1 MIRTD
6 LHAIYYEGLL
16 SETHHE
22 EGCALSGVT
31 SISSSFILMKMF
43 SDKLNISAATTHI
56 QKYSMVDPKV
66 MSYYHVIPSSLLS
79 WLYVGGGLSPCD
91 DTVIGQEHIHSQH
104 FCSCPVLIPVPL

>member
-16 SETHHE
+16 SEARHK

-43 SDKLNISAATTHI
+43 PDKLNMSAVTTHI
-56 QKYSMVDPKV
+56 QKYSFVASKA
-66 MSYYHVIPSSLLS
+66 MSYYHVLQSSVLR
-79 WLYVGGGLSPCD
+79 WLYVGGGYLHAM
-91 DTVIGQEHIHSQH
+91 T
-104 FCSCPVLIPVPL
+104 

>member
-16 SETHHE
+16 SEDRHK

-43 SDKLNISAATTHI
+43 PDKLNISAVTTHI
-56 QKYSMVDPKV
+56 QKYSFVLQRPCLII
-66 MSYYHVIPSSLLS
+66 MSYNPPSL
-79 WLYVGGGLSPCD
+79 GGCMWEGDYLHAM
-91 DTVIGQEHIHSQH
+91 T
-104 FCSCPVLIPVPL
+104 

>member
-43 SDKLNISAATTHI
+43 SDKLDISAVSLPPTFRN
-56 QKYSMVDPKV
+56 
-66 MSYYHVIPSSLLS
+66 IPSKGHVLLS
-79 WLYVGGGLSPCD
+79 CHTILPPFVVVCGRGIISMR
-91 DTVIGQEHIHSQH
+91 
-104 FCSCPVLIPVPL
+104 